1 MRDGL
6 LIRCPNCVKSRE
18 SIRVGADM
26 RPDQAWDLIWYIAGI
41 AIGVVLAVVF
51 AVPIVNAIRDNLY
64 RQRMRRHFSD
74 TRGRRD
80 SRLGPP
86 NGAS

>member
-1 MRDGL
+1 
-6 LIRCPNCVKSRE
+6 
-18 SIRVGADM
+18 
-26 RPDQAWDLIWYIAGI
+26 
-41 AIGVVLAVVF
+41 
-51 AVPIVNAIRDNLY
+51 VPIVNAIRDKLY